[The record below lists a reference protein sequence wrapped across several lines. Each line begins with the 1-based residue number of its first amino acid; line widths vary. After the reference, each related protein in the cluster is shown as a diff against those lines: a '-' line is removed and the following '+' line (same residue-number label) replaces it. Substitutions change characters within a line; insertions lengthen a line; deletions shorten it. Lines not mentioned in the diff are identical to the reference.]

1 LRRFELDPDQPYNYR
16 YLLGRD
22 EQGTRRVV
30 SSRLTGGMVAVDVGA
45 HVGYYSRFFA
55 RAVGRAGSVYAFE
68 PNPDTFAILE
78 RNTGRYPQVTRFNS
92 AVLDR
97 EGTVTLY
104 RGRHKGT
111 TSLWP
116 ENAQAQIEMPF
127 RVPATSLDE
136 ALDGVRVDL
145 VKIDV
150 EGAEQDV
157 LAGMGRLLERSP
169 SAILIVECHH
179 GTLTGR
185 GSSVR
190 SLHERLTAL
199 GFRLWVI
206 DEESGAMSGPLNA
219 EVLEKRA
226 STVKKLNLWCER

>member
-1 LRRFELDPDQPYNYR
+1 LRRFELAPEQPYNYR
-16 YLLGRD
+16 YLLGSD
-22 EQGTRRVV
+22 ERGTRRAVT
-30 SSRLTGGMVAVDVGA
+30 SRLTAGMVAVDVGA

-68 PNPDTFAILE
+68 PDPDTFSILE

-97 EGTVTLY
+97 EDTVTLY
-104 RGRHKGT
+104 RGRHRGT

-116 ENAQAQIEMPF
+116 ENAQGQIEMPF
-127 RVPATSLDE
+127 RVAATSLDK

-150 EGAEQDV
+150 EGAEQEV

-169 SAILIVECHH
+169 SAILIVSVTTARSPAV
-179 GTLTGR
+179 GRAFGRSMTG
-185 GSSVR
+185 
-190 SLHERLTAL
+190 
-199 GFRLWVI
+199 
-206 DEESGAMSGPLNA
+206 
-219 EVLEKRA
+219 
-226 STVKKLNLWCER
+226 